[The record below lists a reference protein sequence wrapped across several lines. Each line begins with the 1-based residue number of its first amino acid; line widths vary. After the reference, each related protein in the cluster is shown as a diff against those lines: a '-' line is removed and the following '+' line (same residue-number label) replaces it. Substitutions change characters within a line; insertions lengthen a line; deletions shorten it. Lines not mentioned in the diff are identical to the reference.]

1 MKMTTPC
8 PPHFFRLIGGA
19 GLALVAAGLV
29 AALALVDVGAPVV
42 AQSGSEPTA
51 SCGTSPLNGR
61 TAKVVAKIVEG
72 LKSEG
77 SLTSAQGCSDA
88 TALMLGNLNAAM
100 DFTRTDIS
108 QIRAGDF
115 AGLDNVF
122 GVHLSQTHLS
132 SVPSGAF
139 AGLDRVEQI
148 SIDVTGVASLPS
160 GLFSGFSRLNTVTL
174 TSNKL
179 TTIPADTFTGSTALR
194 TINLLDNALT
204 SLPSTVFD
212 GLPALSS
219 LNLRGNYL
227 ESDDLGFLTSSSSF
241 VTAAPAMTPTLTTL
255 NLSQNLLTHD
265 GTGSDPDLPS
275 GAFSRH
281 TALTTLRLDD
291 NKLRTLPSD
300 AFTGLA
306 SLTVLHLNRNRLGT
320 LPSNVFMGLTELQT
334 LQLGQ
339 NFLTSVDA
347 AWFTGLTKV
356 RLLTLDTNRLT
367 TLPANVFDSL
377 SALQRLTLSR
387 NRLTELPADVVTGLS
402 ALSFLYLSYNPLSSL
417 TVDRFPSRQLVQLEI
432 IETGLDASAIM
443 TLSSVARIVRSER
456 FVFPRTAPF
465 PNRMPELL
473 ASCGSGVLDGR
484 TQKLV
489 QYLVAYLQNTGVL
502 SFSEDC
508 SHVTAADLLTITNLD
523 LGSSSIMNVSGLRA
537 GDFQGL
543 TNLTYLSFSYLFDQ
557 IKLTSLPSGVFNGLT
572 NLRELNL
579 GYNWLTT
586 LPSDIFD
593 PVPNLVS
600 LSINNNSLT
609 TLPSDIFDSLPNL
622 VTLDLS
628 NNMLT
633 TLPDSV
639 FDELTRLRELE
650 LRNNDLTTL
659 QEELFIENTELRAI
673 WLGGNELMTLPLQV
687 FEGLSELRS
696 IGLVPN
702 PLTEIYLGHFAGR
715 GLSKI
720 RLLEVG
726 ESQERSTEEQRAA
739 IEAELPSI
747 GLVNWQNSYSLLQP
761 TPVPVFTE
769 PPTATPTATPTPTL
783 EERIELPSVS
793 RVVPVVRVLTV
804 TTGSRIRL
812 SFAVY
817 NAQSSRDDGLLVDK
831 NIAMEW
837 SDGGSGSFAE
847 PRGVG
852 TNSNGMADDREVEYD
867 VPNLPGRYTVTA
879 RFAQS
884 WRCNGISS
892 ACTATFTV
900 NVQRESVA
908 PTPES
913 TPCPTTGDWPES
925 ITQSDGTV
933 YGVVTQAGG
942 GESADGGGSVR
953 VPAGALPGCTAIGV
967 NIGLSGDGT
976 SDMVFNGWSLAGGSY
991 MVGAIDV
998 QTGDVLTSLRLARPA
1013 NVCVPLPAELRANL
1027 VGVNLVRH
1035 IGDVVSPLTSSVRVG
1050 SSDGMVVCG
1059 AVSQLP
1065 SVVSAAGPERAGAS
1079 PTPTVSVVD
1088 VPATGGGA
1096 PSYAYVILAIA
1107 LGLVLLTGIG
1117 RIFRIIDSQ

>member
-1 MKMTTPC
+1 MFTAVSSC
-8 PPHFFRLIGGA
+8 VASVRLA
-19 GLALVAAGLV
+19 AVALVAAVLIALVV
-29 AALALVDVGAPVV
+29 AAGVDVGSPAPVL
-42 AQSGSEPTA
+42 AQAGSEPTA

-77 SLTSAQGCSDA
+77 SLTASQGCSDA
-88 TALMLGNLNAAM
+88 TALMLGNLNVAL
-100 DFTRTDIS
+100 DFLRTDIS

-122 GVHLSQTHLS
+122 GVQLSQTHLS

-139 AGLDRVEQI
+139 AGLDSVEQI
-148 SIDVTGVASLPS
+148 SIDVTSVASLPA
-160 GLFSGFSRLNTVTL
+160 GLFSGFTRLNTVNL
-174 TSNKL
+174 VSNKL

-194 TINLLDNALT
+194 AIDLSGNALT
-204 SLPSTVFD
+204 SLPATVFD
-212 GLPALSS
+212 GLPALTT

-227 ESDDLGFLTSSSSF
+227 ASDDLGFLTSSSSF
-241 VTAAPAMTPTLTTL
+241 VTAAPAMTPTLTVL

-265 GTGSDPDLPS
+265 DSGAEADLPS
-275 GAFSRH
+275 GVFSRH

-291 NKLRTLPSD
+291 NKLRTMPSD

-306 SLTVLHLNRNRLGT
+306 SLTALHLNRNRLGT
-320 LPSNVFMGLTELQT
+320 LPSNVFTGLAELQM
-334 LQLGQ
+334 LHLGQ

-347 AWFTGLTKV
+347 AWFNGLTKV
-356 RLLTLDTNRLT
+356 TLLTLDTNRLA

-387 NRLTELPADVVTGLS
+387 NRLTELPANVVTGLP
-402 ALSFLYLSYNPLSSL
+402 ALIILHLSYNSLSSL
-417 TVDRFPSRQLVQLEI
+417 PVDRFPSRRLVQLEV
-432 IETGLDASAIM
+432 IETGLDATELAA
-443 TLSSVARIVRSER
+443 LSTVANVVRSER

-465 PNRMPELL
+465 ENRMPEFL
-473 ASCGSGVLDGR
+473 ATCGSGVLDGR

-489 QYLVAYLQNTGVL
+489 QYLVAYLQNSGVL

-543 TNLTYLSFSYLFDQ
+543 TNLQYLSFSSLFDQ

-609 TLPSDIFDSLPNL
+609 TLPSDVFDSLPNL
-622 VTLDLS
+622 VNLDLS

-633 TLPDSV
+633 TLPDGI

-659 QEELFIENTELRAI
+659 QEELFIENTELRAM

-715 GLSKI
+715 GLDKI

-726 ESQERSTEEQRAA
+726 ESQERSTEDQRAA
-739 IEAELPSI
+739 IEAALPNI
-747 GLVNWQNSYSLLQP
+747 GFVNWQNSYSLLQP
-761 TPVPVFTE
+761 TPVPEFTE

-783 EERIELPSVS
+783 EERIQLPSVT
-793 RVVPVVRVLTV
+793 RVVPVARVLTV

-812 SFAVY
+812 SFSVY
-817 NAQSSRDDGLLVDK
+817 NSQARRDDSLLIDK
-831 NIAMEW
+831 SIAMLW
-837 SDGGSGSFAE
+837 SDDGSGSFTE

-852 TNSNGMADDREVEYD
+852 TNSNGMADDREVDYD

-879 RFAQS
+879 SFAQS
-884 WRCNGISS
+884 WRCNGVASD
-892 ACTATFTV
+892 CTATFTV

-913 TPCPTTGDWPES
+913 TPCATVGDWPDMV
-925 ITQSDGTV
+925 TGDDGTE
-933 YGVVTQAGG
+933 YRVVTQEAGG
-942 GESADGGGSVR
+942 EAVDGGGTVR

-967 NIGLSGDGT
+967 NIAVSDAAT
-976 SDMVFNGWSLAGGSY
+976 MDMVFNGWSVAGAQYVVS
-991 MVGAIDV
+991 AIDV
-998 QTGDVLTSLRLARPA
+998 PSGDVLSSLRLLQPA
-1013 NVCVPLPAELRANL
+1013 SVCVPLPEMLRSNL

-1035 IGDVVSPLTSSVRVG
+1035 VGDVVSPLTSSVRVG
-1050 SSDGMVVCG
+1050 SSAGMVVCG
-1059 AVSQLP
+1059 NVSQLP
-1065 SVVSAAGPERAGAS
+1065 SVVTAAGPDRVGAY
-1079 PTPTVSVVD
+1079 PTPTVSVVE

-1096 PSYAYVILAIA
+1096 PAYVY
-1107 LGLVLLTGIG
+1107 VLLAVLLGMVAVFTGVG
-1117 RIFRIIDSQ
+1117 RILQDR

>member
-1 MKMTTPC
+1 M
-8 PPHFFRLIGGA
+8 
-19 GLALVAAGLV
+19 ALVAAGLV
-29 AALALVDVGAPVV
+29 AVLVGIDVGVPVA
-42 AQSGSEPTA
+42 AQSGSEATA

-61 TAKVVAKIVEG
+61 TAKVVAEIVAE
-72 LKSEG
+72 LKSAG
-77 SLTSAQGCSDA
+77 DLTSAQGCSDA
-88 TALMLGNLNAAM
+88 TALMLGNLNAAL
-100 DFTRTDIS
+100 DFLRTDIS

-148 SIDVTGVASLPS
+148 SIDVTSVASLPA
-160 GLFSGFSRLNTVTL
+160 GLFSGFTRLNTVNL
-174 TSNKL
+174 VSNKL

-194 TINLLDNALT
+194 TINLNGNALT

-227 ESDDLGFLTSSSSF
+227 ASDDLGFLTSSSSF

-265 GTGSDPDLPS
+265 GAGSDPDLPS

-281 TALTTLRLDD
+281 TGLTMLRLDD

-300 AFTGLA
+300 AFTGLS
-306 SLTVLHLNRNRLGT
+306 SLTALHLNRNRIGT
-320 LPSNVFMGLTELQT
+320 LPSGVFTGLTELRN

-347 AWFTGLTKV
+347 AWFAGLTKV
-356 RLLTLDTNRLT
+356 TLLALDTNRLT

-387 NRLTELPADVVTGLS
+387 NRLTELPANVVTGLPV
-402 ALSFLYLSYNPLSSL
+402 LNFLYLSHNPLSSL

-432 IETGLDASAIM
+432 IDTGLDASAIM
-443 TLSSVARIVRSER
+443 ALSSVARVVRSER

-489 QYLVAYLQNTGVL
+489 QYLVQYLQNTGVL

-593 PVPNLVS
+593 PVPNLVE

-609 TLPSDIFDSLPNL
+609 SLPSGIFDSLPNL
-622 VTLDLS
+622 VNLDLS

-633 TLPDSV
+633 SLPDLI

-650 LRNNDLTTL
+650 LRNNRFTTL
-659 QEELFIENTELRAI
+659 QEELFIENTEMRAV
-673 WLGGNELMTLPLQV
+673 WLGGNQLMTLPLLV
-687 FEGLSELRS
+687 FDGLSELRS

-715 GLSKI
+715 GLDKI

-726 ESQERSTEEQRAA
+726 ESQERSTEEQLAA

-747 GLVNWQNSYSLLQP
+747 GLVNWQNDYSLLQP

-769 PPTATPTATPTPTL
+769 PPTATPLPTPTPTL
-783 EERIELPSVS
+783 EERIELPSVT
-793 RVVPVVRVLTV
+793 RVVPVARVLTV

-817 NAQSSRDDGLLVDK
+817 NSQSSRDDMLLVDK
-831 NIAMEW
+831 GIVMSW
-837 SDGGSGSFAE
+837 SDGGSGSFTE

-852 TNSNGMADDREVEYD
+852 TNANGLADDREVDYD

-884 WRCNGISS
+884 WRCNGIAS

-900 NVQRESVA
+900 NVQRESAA

-913 TPCPTTGDWPES
+913 TPCPTTGGWPES
-925 ITQSDGTV
+925 ITHSDGTV
-933 YGVVTQAGG
+933 YGVVTQESG
-942 GESADGGGSVR
+942 GEAADGGGSVR
-953 VPAGALPGCTAIGV
+953 VPAGALPGCTALGI
-967 NIGLSGDGT
+967 NIALSTDAT
-976 SDMVFNGWSLAGGSY
+976 SDMIYNGWSVAGARYVVS
-991 MVGAIDV
+991 AIDV
-998 QTGDVLTSLRLARPA
+998 PTSDVLTSLRLLQPA
-1013 NVCVPLPAELRANL
+1013 NVCVPLPEMLRANL

-1035 IGDVVSPLTSSVRVG
+1035 VGDVVSPLTSSVRVG
-1050 SSDGMVVCG
+1050 SANGMVVCG

-1065 SVVSAAGPERAGAS
+1065 SVVSAAGPDRVATL

-1096 PSYAYVILAIA
+1096 PAYAYVLLGIL

-1117 RIFRIIDSQ
+1117 RIWQDRGS